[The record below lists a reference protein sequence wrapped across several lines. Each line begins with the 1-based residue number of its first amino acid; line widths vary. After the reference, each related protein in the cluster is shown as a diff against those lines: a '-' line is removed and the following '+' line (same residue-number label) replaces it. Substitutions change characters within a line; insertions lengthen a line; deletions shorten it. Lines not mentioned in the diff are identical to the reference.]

1 MIPSRKE
8 IKRALLDLLARSG
21 PMASNEVYGQL
32 SDQFALSRKDLEST
46 TNGDENFF
54 QKEVRWAKKDLVDDG
69 KIKRPLQ
76 SGHGVW
82 ELSESA
88 KPPEELG
95 PILCATREELEAKV
109 HDLPSTTAMPK
120 GQSNPQRK
128 TATVDTFVRDAR
140 VVRYVLD
147 AADGNCEVCGS
158 PSPFFKEDGEPFL
171 EVHHVKRLADG
182 GSDTAQ
188 NAIAAC
194 PNCHREFHH
203 GANRDALR
211 ALVYSKVSRLV
222 AE

>member
-1 MIPSRKE
+1 MIPSRKQ

-21 PMASNEVYGQL
+21 PMASSEVYGQL
-32 SDQFALSRKDLEST
+32 SHQFALSREDLEKT

-69 KIKRPLQ
+69 KIKRLSQ

-88 KPPEELG
+88 KPLEELG
-95 PILCATREELEAKV
+95 PVLCSTREELESKV
-109 HDLPSTTAMPK
+109 RGLPSTTAMPK
-120 GQSNPQRK
+120 GQSKPKRK
-128 TATVDTFVRDAR
+128 TETANTFVRDAR

-147 AADGNCEVCGS
+147 AADGNCEVCGN

-171 EVHHVKRLADG
+171 EIHHVKRLADG
-182 GSDTAQ
+182 GSDTAT
-188 NAIAAC
+188 NTIAAC
-194 PNCHREFHH
+194 PNCHRELHY

-211 ALVYSKVSRLV
+211 VLVYSKVGRLV

>member
-1 MIPSRKE
+1 MPSRKK
-8 IKRALLDLLARSG
+8 IKLALLELLARSG
-21 PMASNEVYGQL
+21 PMPSGEVYAQL
-32 SDQFALSRKDLEST
+32 SDNFSLTEKDLERT

-69 KIKRPLQ
+69 KIKRPSE

-82 ELSESA
+82 ELSEYA
-88 KPPEELG
+88 KPLEELG
-95 PILCATREELEAKV
+95 PVLCATREELEGKAR
-109 HDLPSTTAMPK
+109 DLPSAKSMPD
-120 GQSNPQRK
+120 GQNSPERK

-147 AADGNCEVCGS
+147 AADGNCEVCGN
-158 PSPFFKEDGEPFL
+158 PSPFFKETGEPFL

-194 PNCHREFHH
+194 PNCHREFHY
-203 GANRDALR
+203 GANRNALR
-211 ALVYSKVSRLV
+211 DLVYLKVGRLV